1 MRIGGF
7 AGKVLTKLGVV
18 PQQLAGGD
26 IYPALEKG
34 TIDAAEWVGP
44 YDDEK
49 LGFNKVAPVYYYPGW
64 WEGGPMLSVMLNL
77 TAWEKLPQSYK
88 TALEVACAAAD
99 TNMMAK
105 YDAAQSGCPEEL
117 VAGGTQLRPYPVE
130 VLTACYK
137 AANELY
143 DETSAANPKFKK
155 VYEAWKP
162 FRDEQF
168 LWFRVAEGAYD
179 SFTFSGRSREGI
191 TALSE
196 YAKGGSIE
204 PPFFVCGSY

>member
-1 MRIGGF
+1 
-7 AGKVLTKLGVV
+7 V

-49 LGFNKVAPVYYYPGW
+49 LGFNKVAPIYYYPGW
-64 WEGGPMLSVMLNL
+64 WEGGPMLSVMPNL
-77 TAWEKLPQSYK
+77 AAWEKLPPSYK
-88 TALEVACAAAD
+88 AALETACAAAD
-99 TNMMAK
+99 TGMMAR
-105 YDAAQSGCPEEL
+105 YDAANPAALKRL
-117 VAGGTQLRPYPVE
+117 VAGGTQLKPFSVE

-137 AANELY
+137 AAQELY

-155 VYEAWKP
+155 IYDAWKP

-168 LWFRVAEGAYD
+168 LWFRIAEGVYD
-179 SFTFSGRSREGI
+179 SFTFSAADRI
-191 TALSE
+191 
-196 YAKGGSIE
+196 K
-204 PPFFVCGSY
+204 